1 MGIMGEKHTQKNAV
15 ALDDQELAAL
25 TDTEATLVAAPWL
38 VWDDGDIGTAY
49 PVTEHHRNRATGS
62 VEPTEVESLWLFNGS
77 APTSEQLVA
86 IRNLLPGLL
95 VRLRDAEARIKELEV
110 EVELVATPF

>member
-1 MGIMGEKHTQKNAV
+1 MDRHTQENAV

-25 TDTEATLVAAPWL
+25 ADAEASLVAAPWL

-49 PVTEHHRNRATGS
+49 PVTELRRNRRTGA
-62 VEPTEVESLWLFNGS
+62 VEPTEIESQWLFNGS
-77 APTSEQLVA
+77 VPESDQVVV

-95 VRLRDAEARIKELEV
+95 VRLREAEARIVELEA
-110 EVELVATPF
+110 EVELAGTPF